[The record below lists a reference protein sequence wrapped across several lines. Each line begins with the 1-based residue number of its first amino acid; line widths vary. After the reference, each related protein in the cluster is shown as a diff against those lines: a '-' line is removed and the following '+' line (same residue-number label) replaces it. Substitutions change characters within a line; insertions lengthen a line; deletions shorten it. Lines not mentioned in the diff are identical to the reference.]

1 MGNFSR
7 GNRNIS
13 INHRGPNT
21 HHTWFTS
28 HAVSG
33 KLMFTQGLK
42 SLECIPPTQHA
53 LFQHT
58 KRALLIAGYIW
69 KQSLVRDPEI
79 PNASEWG
86 WEWNLRTNTWVPY
99 WTDLQ
104 DASRGCT
111 LLLHCGCVVACKG
124 NCKCNRAGM
133 RCGLL
138 CKCEGGCTNNLYDWH
153 MHCLFADIFSKPFR
167 MYVCVFQHVLVKIVV
182 CDYFS
187 LVFKK

>member
-1 MGNFSR
+1 MAWDAWANFQEVTETFLSITEDPTIITLDSR
-7 GNRNIS
+7 HMQCLERFTVLMYS
-13 INHRGPNT
+13 KMCSANHVNEAR
-21 HHTWFTS
+21 
-28 HAVSG
+28 

-111 LLLHCGCVVACKG
+111 LLLHCGCVVASKG
-124 NCKCNRAGM
+124 KCNHAGM

-138 CKCEGGCTNNLYDWH
+138 YKCEGGCTNNAWVNH
-153 MHCLFADIFSKPFR
+153 INCLLMFSDIFSKPF
-167 MYVCVFQHVLVKIVV
+167 
-182 CDYFS
+182 
-187 LVFKK
+187 